1 MAKINSNQVAKPV
14 TEIAAGVSYRCTEM
28 LERLRARWQ
37 KFRSQ
42 LTWSLAWDL
51 FMVYL
56 ALLNLG
62 LILFDLT
69 YLWLRPQYFRRLPTV
84 IRLYDPVKGIEPHPV
99 TDEYLELTQRLGQ
112 ELAAGKTVAVE
123 GTLRKLGDLSLA
135 MVAENPF
142 ERSGQERS
150 LIRLF
155 VGMKAVLEQEGVV
168 MGETASEEVATEEIA
183 SRFWSLKPSPAQ
195 LGRRLKYFNENL
207 APLLEVNYHR
217 TYDRSGKLTD
227 HFWRL
232 DLPFLLIFAT
242 EFFVRWY
249 LALRR
254 RTYSRWFF
262 FPILNWYDILGILPV
277 RQLRFFRLFRVV
289 SIYLRLSRSE
299 HSIVGDDFISR
310 TIKYVANIIT
320 EEISDM
326 VALRILNETQEE
338 LREGTHKRIIRAVAD
353 THRDA
358 LAAQLALQTR
368 DLLANDEV
376 RQQAR
381 EFLDANLEQAVESAA
396 ALRMMPVPDVLLRP
410 LVNIVGQAV
419 FNAFADTLEATLSS
433 AEGQEAVRT
442 MIAETVDGLVSEIT
456 EGELEELVRE
466 ISIEVI
472 GHMKETVAV
481 RKWALPDRPP
491 RTIFTRDLVD

>member
-1 MAKINSNQVAKPV
+1 
-14 TEIAAGVSYRCTEM
+14 M
-28 LERLRARWQ
+28 LKRFRARWQ

-42 LTWSLAWDL
+42 LTWRLAWDL

-69 YLWLRPQYFRRLPTV
+69 YLWLRPQYFRHLPALT
-84 IRLYDPVKGIEPHPV
+84 RLYDPVKGIEPHPV
-99 TDEYLELTQRLGQ
+99 TEAYLDLTRRLGE
-112 ELAAGKTVAVE
+112 ELETGQLLAVE
-123 GTLRKLGDLSLA
+123 GTLAELRQLSMS
-135 MVAENPF
+135 MVADNPF

-150 LIRLF
+150 LIRML
-155 VGMKAVLEQEGVV
+155 VGMREKFEQEGDVPV
-168 MGETASEEVATEEIA
+168 SELSAEEGV
-183 SRFWSLKPSPAQ
+183 SLYWSLEPDPGR
-195 LGRRLKYFNENL
+195 LGPRLEYFNQAL
-207 APLLEVNYHR
+207 APLLEVNYQR
-217 TYDRSGKLTD
+217 SYDLGGELTD

-232 DLPFLLIFAT
+232 DLPFLLIFAA
-242 EFFVRWY
+242 EFFIRWY

-254 RTYSRWFF
+254 STYSRWFF

-277 RQLRFFRLFRVV
+277 KQLRFFRLFRLV
-289 SIYLRLSRSE
+289 SVYLRLSRSE

-310 TIKYVANIIT
+310 TIKYFANIIT

-338 LREGTHKRIIRAVAD
+338 LREGTHKRIIRTVAEA
-353 THRDA
+353 HRDA
-358 LAAQLALQTR
+358 LAAQLAIQIR
-368 DLLANDEV
+368 DLLANEQV

-381 EFLDANLEQAVESAA
+381 EFLDANLEQAVESAT
-396 ALRMMPVPDVLLRP
+396 ALRMMPVPDIVLRP
-410 LVNIVGQAV
+410 LVNVVGQAV
-419 FNAFADTLEATLSS
+419 FSAFADTLEATLSS

-442 MIAETVDGLVSEIT
+442 MIGEAVDGLVLEMT

-491 RTIFTRDLVD
+491 RTLLTRDLVD

>member
-1 MAKINSNQVAKPV
+1 
-14 TEIAAGVSYRCTEM
+14 M
-28 LERLRARWQ
+28 LKRLRARWQ
-37 KFRSQ
+37 RFRSQ
-42 LTWSLAWDL
+42 LTWRLAWDL

-56 ALLNLG
+56 ALVNIG

-69 YLWLRPQYFRRLPTV
+69 YLWLRPQYFRHLPALT
-84 IRLYDPVKGIEPHPV
+84 RLYDPVKGIEPHPV
-99 TDEYLELTQRLGQ
+99 TEAYLELTRRLGQ
-112 ELAAGKTVAVE
+112 ELATGNFATVEV
-123 GTLRKLGDLSLA
+123 TLTELRGLSLE
-135 MVAENPF
+135 MIDDNPF
-142 ERSGQERS
+142 ERSGQETS
-150 LIRLF
+150 LIRML
-155 VGMKAVLEQEGVV
+155 VWMREQFEHEGDVPVSELSPEEGVNLYWSF
-168 MGETASEEVATEEIA
+168 EPDP
-183 SRFWSLKPSPAQ
+183 SRLDP
-195 LGRRLKYFNENL
+195 RLKRFNEESV
-207 APLLEVNYHR
+207 PLLEVNYFR
-217 TYDRSGKLTD
+217 AYDLSGELTD
-227 HFWRL
+227 HFWKL

-277 RQLRFFRLFRVV
+277 KQLRFFRLFRVV
-289 SIYLRLSRSE
+289 SMYLRLSRSE

-310 TIKYVANIIT
+310 TIKYFANIIT

-338 LREGTHKRIIRAVAD
+338 LREGTHKRIIRSVVD
-353 THRDA
+353 SHRDA

-368 DLLANDEV
+368 DLLANEDV
-376 RQQAR
+376 RQQAS
-381 EFLDANLEQAVESAA
+381 EFLDANLEQAVESAR

-410 LVNIVGQAV
+410 LINVVGQAV

-433 AEGQEAVRT
+433 AEGQAAVRA
-442 MIAETVDGLVSEIT
+442 MIAEAVDGLVSEIT

-491 RTIFTRDLVD
+491 RTILTRDLVD